1 MWRSGGLKSQEKGE
15 KEEMARASVYAVR
28 SDDSLVHGAKSTP
41 IAFLPL
47 EPARRELLGEA
58 ATSLQGSATVG
69 KSAEPR
75 RVLPRGETQMQV
87 SQSPTSL

>member
-1 MWRSGGLKSQEKGE
+1 
-15 KEEMARASVYAVR
+15 MAQASIYAIR
-28 SDDSLVHGAKSTP
+28 SDDSLVHRAKSTP

-47 EPARRELLGEA
+47 EPARHKLLGEA

-75 RVLPRGETQMQV
+75 QFLPRGKTQMQV
-87 SQSPTSL
+87 SQSPTLL